1 MKMTINLR
9 KVLFFLLTLCL
20 IGSAYAQDTA
30 LKEAEVAYTKEDYAK
45 VKAAD
50 GHVYYMACALLDT
63 VLGRLAEVYYNLGNT
78 YYKAGKIA
86 PAILNYER
94 CLLLDPGD
102 SDARFN
108 LQMARQKTIDKI
120 EPVGDFF
127 LVKWFK
133 SVENL
138 GSADSWAKTGIVCFL
153 LFIGCLILFFFSRW
167 VRLKKIGFYLG
178 VLFIIM
184 VVFANIFASDQKAE
198 MINRKHAIVFAPTV
212 TVKSSPDA
220 SGTDLFVLHEGT
232 NVTVKSTLGEWSEIE
247 LEDGNVGWMPSK
259 DIEKI

>member
-1 MKMTINLR
+1 M
-9 KVLFFLLTLCL
+9 TLCL

-45 VKAAD
+45 AIELYEGILKSNGESAA
-50 GHVYYMACALLDT
+50 
-63 VLGRLAEVYYNLGNT
+63 VYYNLGNA

-138 GSADSWAKTGIVCFL
+138 GSCRL
-153 LFIGCLILFFFSRW
+153 LGEDRYRVLPVVYRLLDLVLFSRW

-184 VVFANIFASDQKAE
+184 VVFANIFASDQKDE

>member
-45 VKAAD
+45 AIELYEGILKSNGESAA
-50 GHVYYMACALLDT
+50 
-63 VLGRLAEVYYNLGNT
+63 VYYNLGNT

-94 CLLLDPGD
+94 CLLLDPG
-102 SDARFN
+102 
-108 LQMARQKTIDKI
+108 
-120 EPVGDFF
+120 GDFF

-184 VVFANIFASDQKAE
+184 VVFANIFASDQKDE

>member
-45 VKAAD
+45 AIELYEGILKSNGESAA
-50 GHVYYMACALLDT
+50 
-63 VLGRLAEVYYNLGNT
+63 VYYNLGNA

-108 LQMARQKTIDKI
+108 LQMARQKT
-120 EPVGDFF
+120 
-127 LVKWFK
+127 
-133 SVENL
+133 S
-138 GSADSWAKTGIVCFL
+138 IVCFL

-184 VVFANIFASDQKAE
+184 VVFANIFASDQKDE
-198 MINRKHAIVFAPTV
+198 MINRKHAIVFAPT
-212 TVKSSPDA
+212 
-220 SGTDLFVLHEGT
+220 
-232 NVTVKSTLGEWSEIE
+232 VTVKSTLGEWSEIE

>member
-1 MKMTINLR
+1 M
-9 KVLFFLLTLCL
+9 TLCL

-45 VKAAD
+45 AIELYEGILKSNGESAA
-50 GHVYYMACALLDT
+50 
-63 VLGRLAEVYYNLGNT
+63 VYYNLGNA

-153 LFIGCLILFFFSRW
+153 LFIGCLILFFFLPLGTLEEDRFLFGLS
-167 VRLKKIGFYLG
+167 YLLSW
-178 VLFIIM
+178 LFL
-184 VVFANIFASDQKAE
+184 ANIFASDQKDE

-259 DIEKI
+259 DIEKSLIHARTIIGLGT

>member
-45 VKAAD
+45 AIELYEGILKSNGESAA
-50 GHVYYMACALLDT
+50 
-63 VLGRLAEVYYNLGNT
+63 VYYNLGNT

-120 EPVGDFF
+120 EPVGDF
-127 LVKWFK
+127 
-133 SVENL
+133 
-138 GSADSWAKTGIVCFL
+138 FL